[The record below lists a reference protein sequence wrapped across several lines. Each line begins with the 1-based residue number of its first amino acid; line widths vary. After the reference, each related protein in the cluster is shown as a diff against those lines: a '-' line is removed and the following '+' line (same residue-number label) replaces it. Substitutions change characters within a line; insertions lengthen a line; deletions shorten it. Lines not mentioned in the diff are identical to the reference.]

1 MLNVT
6 DLMEKYNAILTK
18 IEDLKKIELNAVPAY
33 DGRYIKTK
41 IITYSNK
48 VYTNFRGLNVLED
61 DIECESFIVVE
72 LVIELI

>member
-33 DGRYIKTK
+33 DGRYIKTN

>member
-18 IEDLKKIELNAVPAY
+18 IEDLKKIELNALPAY